1 MPGDRTTADE
11 NQRSLS
17 YLLDVYKLYQGH
29 INTMFNFFL
38 LISGLLANA
47 YIQVLQK
54 EASLGLCV
62 AGFGVLMSIISCLIH
77 IRSRELLDVIEAGLE
92 VQERSLF
99 SADRPGF
106 LTARP
111 KHKSPFRRYKYQF
124 PLMHMIVIFGFLAM
138 SFYAAW

>member
-1 MPGDRTTADE
+1 MPVDGATSDK

-38 LISGLLANA
+38 LTSGLLANA

-54 EASLGLCV
+54 KAVLGLLV
-62 AGFGVLMSIISCLIH
+62 AGFGVLMSILSCLIH
-77 IRSRELLDVIEAGLE
+77 TRSRELLEVIEAGLR

-99 SADRPGF
+99 TADSPGF
-106 LTARP
+106 LTARE
-111 KHKSPFRRYKYQF
+111 KHKSPFRRHKYQF
-124 PLMHMIVIFGFLAM
+124 PFMHILVICGFLAM
-138 SFYAAW
+138 SIYAAW

>member
-1 MPGDRTTADE
+1 MPVNGTTADE
-11 NQRSLS
+11 NQRSVS

-54 EASLGLCV
+54 QAVLGLLV
-62 AGFGVLMSIISCLIH
+62 ACFGVLMSILSCLIH

-92 VQERSLF
+92 VQERTLF

-124 PLMHMIVIFGFLAM
+124 PFMHMIVVYAFLAM
-138 SFYAAW
+138 SIYAAW

>member
-1 MPGDRTTADE
+1 MPVDGAMSDK

-38 LISGLLANA
+38 LTSGLLANA

-54 EASLGLCV
+54 QAVLGLLV
-62 AGFGVLMSIISCLIH
+62 ACFGVLMSVLSCLIH
-77 IRSRELLDVIEAGLE
+77 MRSRELLDVIEAGLE
-92 VQERSLF
+92 VQERTLF
-99 SADRPGF
+99 TPESPGF
-106 LTARP
+106 LTARQ
-111 KHKSPFRRYKYQF
+111 KHKSPFRRYKYQLPF
-124 PLMHMIVIFGFLAM
+124 MHLLVICGFLAM

>member
-1 MPGDRTTADE
+1 MPTDETTQDK
-11 NQRSLS
+11 NQLSLN
-17 YLLDVYKLYQGH
+17 YLLEVYKLYQRH

-38 LISGLLANA
+38 LISGLLVNA
-47 YIQVLQK
+47 YIPALQK
-54 EASLGLCV
+54 QAGLGVFV
-62 AGFGVLMSIISCLIH
+62 AGFGVLMSILSCLIH

-92 VQERSLF
+92 VQERTLF
-99 SADRPGF
+99 SADLPGF

>member
-1 MPGDRTTADE
+1 MPVDGTTTDK
-11 NQRSLS
+11 NQRPLN

-38 LISGLLANA
+38 LTSGLLANA

-54 EASLGLCV
+54 QAVLGLLV
-62 AGFGVLMSIISCLIH
+62 AGFGVLMSIMSCLIH

-92 VQERSLF
+92 VQERTLF
-99 SADRPGF
+99 SADSPGF

-111 KHKSPFRRYKYQF
+111 KHRSPFRRYKYQF
-124 PLMHMIVIFGFLAM
+124 PCMHMIVISGFLAM
-138 SFYAAW
+138 SIYAAW

>member
-1 MPGDRTTADE
+1 MLGNEAK
-11 NQRSLS
+11 NQQSLI
-17 YLLDVYKLYQGH
+17 YLLDVYKMYQGH

-54 EASLGLCV
+54 QAVLGLLV
-62 AGFGVLMSIISCLIH
+62 AVFGVLMSILSCLIH
-77 IRSRELLDVIEAGLE
+77 SRSRELLDVIEAGLE
-92 VQERSLF
+92 IQERALF

-138 SFYAAW
+138 SVYAAW